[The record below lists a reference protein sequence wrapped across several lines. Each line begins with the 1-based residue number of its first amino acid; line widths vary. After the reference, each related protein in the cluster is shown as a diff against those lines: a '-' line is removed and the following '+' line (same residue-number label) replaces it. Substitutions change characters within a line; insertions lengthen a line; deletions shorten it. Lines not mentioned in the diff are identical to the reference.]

1 MISHQILSRALLDYN
16 KTIIRGG
23 RGDKMKEVTR
33 QIAEAVPTNYHT
45 SYVKMQGH
53 DKQKKGSFWG
63 GYGSSELGE
72 VPVLSCKKPRYGKGN
87 HFIKGPIDLRWIQ
100 TASQNGTAEL
110 ALFIWYK
117 RGILGAKASI
127 QIRPKDCSAFGL
139 GDRRRQRQLDRLVEA
154 GLVLANKGAGRC
166 PVVKVID
173 LPCC

>member
-1 MISHQILSRALLDYN
+1 MISHQILSRALLDYH

-33 QIAEAVPTNYHT
+33 QIAEAVPTKYHT

-100 TASQNGTAEL
+100 IASQKGAAEL
-110 ALFIWYK
+110 ALFIFYTREIRMK
-117 RGILGAKASI
+117 RDWDRHLNSLQNFGWDFNARDASMLISKTTQKIEFILQK
-127 QIRPKDCSAFGL
+127 
-139 GDRRRQRQLDRLVEA
+139 
-154 GLVLANKGAGRC
+154 
-166 PVVKVID
+166 
-173 LPCC
+173 

>member
-1 MISHQILSRALLDYN
+1 MISHQILYRALLDYN

-33 QIAEAVPTNYHT
+33 QIAEAIPTKYHT

-87 HFIKGPIDLRWIQ
+87 HFIKAR
-100 TASQNGTAEL
+100 
-110 ALFIWYK
+110 
-117 RGILGAKASI
+117 SI
-127 QIRPKDCSAFGL
+127 CVGYNLRPKRVQQSLLYLFFIRG
-139 GDRRRQRQLDRLVEA
+139 VF
-154 GLVLANKGAGRC
+154 
-166 PVVKVID
+166 
-173 LPCC
+173 